1 MFESM
6 EVFAVVVEHNSLNQ
20 ASKTLNLSQ
29 PALSRKIK
37 MLEDELDIKLFRR
50 IGKKLELTEAGET
63 AYEYAK
69 ELRDLQRRFLHEM
82 RRYKSIENCSIT
94 IGASLTTLQST
105 LPDLISLFTN
115 VDPLIDIKLVTGK
128 THEMVT
134 LIKEKKAD
142 IGLVA
147 SKIDDDPALQCVP
160 LFDDHLS
167 LILPKHHPLTGKSS
181 VGIHQLNGLP
191 MIVFSKGTWYRILMD
206 DLFHRFKVVPEIKM
220 DIDSF
225 EAIIR
230 LVSTCQIATLLPQS
244 YLRPNLLENLVQVE
258 IPELK
263 QTIRTTSL
271 IYNEH
276 SLSKACVHP
285 LIKQAQHHFLN
296 R

>member
-1 MFESM
+1 MFESL
-6 EVFAVVVEHNSLNQ
+6 EIFAVVVEHNSLNR

-37 MLEDELDIKLFRR
+37 MLEDELDIELFRR

-69 ELRDLQRRFLHEM
+69 ELRDLQKRFLHEM
-82 RRYKSIENCSIT
+82 TRYKSIEKCSIT

-115 VDPLIDIKLVTGK
+115 VDPHIDIKLVTGR

-134 LIKEKKAD
+134 VVKEKKAD

-147 SKIDDDPALQCVP
+147 SKIDDDPTLQCVP
-160 LFDDHLS
+160 LFEDHLS
-167 LILPKHHPLTGKSS
+167 LILPKQHALAGKSS
-181 VGIHQLNGLP
+181 VSIHQLNGLP

-271 IYNEH
+271 IYNKH
-276 SLSKACVHP
+276 SMSKDCVQP
-285 LIKQAQHHFLN
+285 LIKQAQQHFLN